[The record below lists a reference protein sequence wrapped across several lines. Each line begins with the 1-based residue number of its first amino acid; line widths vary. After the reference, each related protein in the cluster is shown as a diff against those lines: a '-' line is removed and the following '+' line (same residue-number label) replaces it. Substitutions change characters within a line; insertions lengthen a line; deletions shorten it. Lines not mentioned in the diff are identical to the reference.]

1 MASRYL
7 MIAGSGSK
15 ERTPLRLER
24 SSLRVRLGSDR
35 AAPETAKRIVYRTP
49 HPSSRVVDASGDVF
63 LLPGPV
69 KMDPRVLQ
77 AMSVPAMNHRGPE
90 FKEVL
95 SEIRAL
101 TQYMF
106 GTNGEV
112 AVLSGS
118 GTAGL
123 EAAVSGLVRK
133 EDRVLNLVNGKF
145 SERFHELCQ
154 VFARPTA
161 LTFEWGSAVD
171 PRQVAAALDADEFKA
186 VTVCWNETST
196 GLTNPIAEIA
206 KVVKARDA
214 FLIVDGIT
222 AVAGLENRMEAWGID
237 ALVMGSQKCLAA
249 PPGLSAVALSKRA
262 YESLHSDTSFYTN
275 LKAHVDA
282 LAKQDT
288 PFTPAVPLFLAFREA
303 LRLLKAE
310 GLETRIT
317 RTSRLAEAARAA
329 IDALGLELY
338 PDRRYASN
346 TVTAIRYPPGID
358 DAKFRKELRERH
370 RTIVAGG
377 QAQLKGQIFRIG
389 HMGICSFKDL
399 EAGFAAFEATL
410 ATMGHPSPHGAA
422 PSAIEKRA

>member
-1 MASRYL
+1 MTESGDESFIASRS
-7 MIAGSGSK
+7 IVRPWS
-15 ERTPLRLER
+15 RTR
-24 SSLRVRLGSDR
+24 GG
-35 AAPETAKRIVYRTP
+35 A
-49 HPSSRVVDASGDVF
+49 F

-77 AMSVPAMNHRGPE
+77 AMSAPAMNHRGPE

-95 SEIRAL
+95 SEIRGL

-106 GTNGEV
+106 GTRGEV

-123 EAAVSGLVRK
+123 EAAISGLVRK

-154 VFARPTA
+154 VFATPTA

-171 PRQVAAALDADEFKA
+171 PTQVAAALDAEAVKA
-186 VTVCWNETST
+186 VAVCWNETST

-249 PPGLSAVALSKRA
+249 PPGLSAVALSERA
-262 YESLHSDTSFYTN
+262 YESLH
-275 LKAHVDA
+275 
-282 LAKQDT
+282 
-288 PFTPAVPLFLAFREA
+288 
-303 LRLLKAE
+303 
-310 GLETRIT
+310 
-317 RTSRLAEAARAA
+317 
-329 IDALGLELY
+329 
-338 PDRRYASN
+338 
-346 TVTAIRYPPGID
+346 
-358 DAKFRKELRERH
+358 
-370 RTIVAGG
+370 
-377 QAQLKGQIFRIG
+377 
-389 HMGICSFKDL
+389 C
-399 EAGFAAFEATL
+399 
-410 ATMGHPSPHGAA
+410 
-422 PSAIEKRA
+422 